1 MSGSGRGRGE
11 GERDMA
17 LRDEAS
23 WSFEEC
29 SVLGTP
35 DTAGQYTVS
44 ASVEGLRALVNECN
58 LIHDSQVKLVGRRNE
73 CCR

>member
-17 LRDEAS
+17 LRMRDEAS

-44 ASVEGLRALVNECN
+44 ASVEGLRALVNG
-58 LIHDSQVKLVGRRNE
+58 VT
-73 CCR
+73 